1 MRRKCIQRSARSN
14 NRCARRG
21 SMKRKMMRRWRVSV
35 SEEDACSCID
45 LLLDDDVGLSS
56 SKLNI
61 AASIPIA
68 PMSPQLSNVRS
79 SILLSQHA
87 SSSIVESKP
96 SSQTKKSTYVSPTSS
111 YRSQRMSMTTASIT
125 HPRHRPCNID
135 SSAANSSSTSPIN
148 LSRSTSPA
156 ASIANFIRPIS
167 PPYIQVKEP
176 LSPKFPRA
184 SSHVRHRSPPP
195 VNIPPIANN
204 IDASTASATTTLLID
219 DSSGYDSSENQNHRS
234 SSTANPTIA
243 AASSIISTVPES
255 CFEPETYRNLYPLTG
270 NQQKKLSLSDPTLN
284 QISKLSHR
292 SHQPQS
298 QTTGPSHL
306 SASSLQRQTSNEEN
320 EIHTDEEIER
330 LQPNEE
336 QSTKEKISTQRENS
350 RQVDQSTFDF
360 EGVSAF
366 VFSSDTRALGIAWW
380 RAQVESTIH
389 WRDSHLLP
397 MSISHLSEQIIP
409 TSQHSTWCKIDHRK
423 NGSAPRRI
431 LLSFSLKVMERTI
444 AGIPVRFRWSC
455 HFGIGEEFSNR
466 IQRKTGKWDDLLL
479 FERWKLLG
487 STGDSIRSDWK

>member
-1 MRRKCIQRSARSN
+1 
-14 NRCARRG
+14 
-21 SMKRKMMRRWRVSV
+21 
-35 SEEDACSCID
+35 
-45 LLLDDDVGLSS
+45 
-56 SKLNI
+56 
-61 AASIPIA
+61 
-68 PMSPQLSNVRS
+68 MSPQLSNVRS

-96 SSQTKKSTYVSPTSS
+96 SSQTKKSIYVSPTSS
-111 YRSQRMSMTTASIT
+111 CRSQRLSMTTASIT

-176 LSPKFPRA
+176 LSPKFSRA

-204 IDASTASATTTLLID
+204 INASTASATTTLLID

-234 SSTANPTIA
+234 SSAANPMMA

-270 NQQKKLSLSDPTLN
+270 NQQKKLSFSDPTLN

-298 QTTGPSHL
+298 QTTGNSHL
-306 SASSLQRQTSNEEN
+306 SVSSLQRQTSNEEN

-336 QSTKEKISTQRENS
+336 QSAKDKISTQRENS
-350 RQVDQSTFDF
+350 RQVDQSTLEF

-366 VFSSDTRALGIAWW
+366 VFSSDTRVLGI
-380 RAQVESTIH
+380 E
-389 WRDSHLLP
+389 
-397 MSISHLSEQIIP
+397 
-409 TSQHSTWCKIDHRK
+409 
-423 NGSAPRRI
+423 
-431 LLSFSLKVMERTI
+431 
-444 AGIPVRFRWSC
+444 
-455 HFGIGEEFSNR
+455 
-466 IQRKTGKWDDLLL
+466 
-479 FERWKLLG
+479 
-487 STGDSIRSDWK
+487 